1 MTIFLRGSLYLSNRY
16 TWVHIPH
23 EFPEWQVPQVLE
35 LMTHWKDP
43 ADGMAEVS
51 GKVIDLDT
59 LEVIR
64 L

>member
-1 MTIFLRGSLYLSNRY
+1 MTIFLCDSLYLSKY
-16 TWVHIPH
+16 YKWVHIPH
-23 EFPEWQVPQVLE
+23 EFPEWQVTQVLE

-59 LEVIR
+59 LDVIK